1 MANIANLITKLSGII
16 ASLDDIR
23 DAISQGGGG
32 SSTASGVTVTPVAP
46 LTGTNLQATTNETA
60 ALLQEHT
67 DDISTLNSRIDTK
80 VGDWV
85 SINSATVGNAVTVDI
100 SAYKEILFVFNPT
113 APSRAYMTTGVVP
126 TAFLQINDTFAYGCG
141 GTLNSATPY
150 GIRCAVQYISQNT
163 FSFLHAFY
171 DNANNTS
178 AVMYVYAR

>member
-67 DDISTLNSRIDTK
+67 DDISTLNSSIQTLGEVVTNGTSDMAK
-80 VGDWV
+80 YNVFFVILDDVWV
-85 SINSATVGNAVTVDI
+85 QGIPCI
-100 SAYKEILFVFNPT
+100 
-113 APSRAYMTTGVVP
+113 TGVFFKKVAGVIPYVTNNGSTTVSAWIQLAYDTSTNSIHVAMSWNSLGSTNVP
-126 TAFLQINDTFAYGCG
+126 T
-141 GTLNSATPY
+141 
-150 GIRCAVQYISQNT
+150 ISKIIG
-163 FSFLHAFY
+163 
-171 DNANNTS
+171 
-178 AVMYVYAR
+178 VC